1 MLNPKARRFLLIQQE
16 LRIARRQAAQEHLSK
31 RRADQRDLLTLAA
44 ALERDFGADPYFDA
58 RGAAQL

>member
-1 MLNPKARRFLLIQQE
+1 MLNLKSRRYLLIQQE
-16 LRIARRQAAQEHLSK
+16 LRIARRQAALAAQAK

-44 ALERDFGADPYFDA
+44 VLERDYGADPYFDA